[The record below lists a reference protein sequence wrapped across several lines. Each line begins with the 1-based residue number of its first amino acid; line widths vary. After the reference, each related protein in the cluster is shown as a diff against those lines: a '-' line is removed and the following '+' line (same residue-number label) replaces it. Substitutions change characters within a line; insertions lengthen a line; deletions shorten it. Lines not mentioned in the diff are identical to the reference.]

1 MNIAIYSRKSV
12 VTGRG
17 ESIETQIKLCR
28 QYISAHIPDRAP
40 CLHIY
45 RDEGYSA
52 KNTQRPQF
60 LQMLNDLRTNS
71 FDYLICYKLDRISRN
86 VSDFSDLLEE
96 LNQRNIALVC
106 IKEKFDTSTPMGKA
120 MMYIAS
126 VFAQLERETIAERVK
141 DNMYMLARS
150 GRWLGG
156 IAPTGYIATQ
166 TENQT
171 GSLALEPQEAL
182 LVRTIFQAF
191 LQSRSLTA
199 VAKQVNAQYFKTR
212 TGRPFSL
219 TTVKQIL
226 QNPVYCIADQN
237 AYRYFS
243 AAQANVCFT
252 PSACSKTHGL
262 LVYNKRDY
270 KNNAK
275 RLPKSKWIVAIGRH
289 PGIVS
294 GADWVKVQQYLLQN
308 SKTRSHTKN
317 QYALLSGKITCGL
330 CGSPMLAKSR
340 SNHAFLYDYICKTK
354 LNGGSCACKNIN
366 GPAVDHAVLLAMAQH
381 LPLANW
387 QNTLQK
393 MHRIAK
399 KENIFFRQKQV
410 ALKENAVQTEQILTA
425 IATGHWNPEVLQILN
440 QKLLQL
446 QQQKQALCTEVSEK
460 QNVTPEQYSTLLQ
473 APQIFLNNLTLNQKR
488 EWAALTIDA
497 LTLVND
503 TLHLSL
509 KTPK

>member
-1 MNIAIYSRKSV
+1 
-12 VTGRG
+12 
-17 ESIETQIKLCR
+17 
-28 QYISAHIPDRAP
+28 
-40 CLHIY
+40 
-45 RDEGYSA
+45 
-52 KNTQRPQF
+52 
-60 LQMLNDLRTNS
+60 MLNDLRTNS

-86 VSDFSDLLEE
+86 VSDFSALLEE

-252 PSACSKTHGL
+252 
-262 LVYNKRDY
+262 N
-270 KNNAK
+270 
-275 RLPKSKWIVAIGRH
+275 IV
-289 PGIVS
+289 V
-294 GADWVKVQQYLLQN
+294 
-308 SKTRSHTKN
+308 
-317 QYALLSGKITCGL
+317 
-330 CGSPMLAKSR
+330 
-340 SNHAFLYDYICKTK
+340 
-354 LNGGSCACKNIN
+354 
-366 GPAVDHAVLLAMAQH
+366 
-381 LPLANW
+381 
-387 QNTLQK
+387 
-393 MHRIAK
+393 
-399 KENIFFRQKQV
+399 
-410 ALKENAVQTEQILTA
+410 
-425 IATGHWNPEVLQILN
+425 
-440 QKLLQL
+440 
-446 QQQKQALCTEVSEK
+446 
-460 QNVTPEQYSTLLQ
+460 
-473 APQIFLNNLTLNQKR
+473 
-488 EWAALTIDA
+488 
-497 LTLVND
+497 
-503 TLHLSL
+503 
-509 KTPK
+509 